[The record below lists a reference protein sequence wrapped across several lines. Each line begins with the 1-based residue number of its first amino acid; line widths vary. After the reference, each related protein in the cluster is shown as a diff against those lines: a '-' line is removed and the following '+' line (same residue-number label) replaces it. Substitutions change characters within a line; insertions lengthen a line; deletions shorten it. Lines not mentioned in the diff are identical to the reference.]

1 MKMDTFKAF
10 GEFFKTIRQKSGLT
24 LRQFC
29 AQHGLDPGNISK
41 IERGMVTPPSSP
53 RLLEKYASHLGIKK
67 NSNEWYEFFDL
78 AAACSGKLPPDMMSD
93 KQLVEKLPMVF
104 RTLRGQKLDSNKL
117 NELAEL
123 IRKS

>member
-1 MKMDTFKAF
+1 
-10 GEFFKTIRQKSGLT
+10 
-24 LRQFC
+24 
-29 AQHGLDPGNISK
+29 
-41 IERGMVTPPSSP
+41 
-53 RLLEKYASHLGIKK
+53 LLEKYASHLGIKK

-78 AAACSGKLPPDMMSD
+78 AAACSGKLPPDVMSD